1 MRVNIFPIAL
11 LLLFPSVVYASDPTP
26 LLYFLATQILQF
38 AWPLVLPLFFL
49 RGSQKKLKIYL
60 AYLIVTYG
68 IAGIVSVPVSFYYQ
82 FAAWL
87 SWPLDNSWVYFVS
100 IGQGIFSLVLSIVS
114 LIKFGAPIREK
125 FDA

>member
-1 MRVNIFPIAL
+1 MRSISFPIFL
-11 LLLFPSVVYASDPTP
+11 LLLLPSVAYASDPTP

-49 RGSQKKLKIYL
+49 RGTQKKLKIYL

-87 SWPLDNSWVYFVS
+87 SWPLDNSWVYFAS
-100 IGQGIFSLVLSIVS
+100 IGQSIFSLVLSIIS
-114 LIKFGAPIREK
+114 LIKFGPPIREK